1 MVSARSENHNGIEHL
16 TCASD
21 YEVSSAPPYAP
32 VARVLPPLPATV
44 RLTLNMVWA
53 GADGVQYSATARGND
68 VPEVLGI
75 IKNIQTLREASNAR
89 REKSQVSVPE
99 PEPDAEGRTCKIH
112 NIPMV
117 KAISKKNGRPYHS
130 HQLIDGSRCFGRKSA

>member
-1 MVSARSENHNGIEHL
+1 MENILNHNGFQPL

-21 YEVSSAPPYAP
+21 YEASPSPPYIS

-44 RLTLNMVWA
+44 RLTLNMAWA
-53 GADGVQYSATARGND
+53 GADGVQYSATARGDD

-89 REKSQVSVPE
+89 REKSQAATPD
-99 PEPDAEGRTCKIH
+99 PEPDDEGRTCKIH